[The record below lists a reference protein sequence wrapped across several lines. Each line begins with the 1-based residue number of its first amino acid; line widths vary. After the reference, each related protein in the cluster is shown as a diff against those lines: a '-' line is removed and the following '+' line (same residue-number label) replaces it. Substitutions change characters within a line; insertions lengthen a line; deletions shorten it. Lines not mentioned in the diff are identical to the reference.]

1 MKNKLLLII
10 IFIIIIFPINIYSKS
25 GCCSWHGGV
34 AGCRNGRQV
43 CRDGTSSP
51 TCTCYSPSTSTNNYT
66 QTNYV
71 KTVYGC
77 MDPTAKNYNPNANK
91 SSNCTYFVMGCT
103 DKTALNYNEKAE
115 KNDGSCIFK
124 IKGCTF
130 FDSLNY
136 NKEANTDDGSCI
148 FKIYGCTDKSAG
160 NYNKYANTDDGSCK
174 PKKEGC
180 TMYTA
185 KNYDKDATHDNK
197 SCIFNEYKFKY
208 TEQNSNNI
216 INIIYYTIIISI
228 VTLIGYLNIT
238 SKLIK

>member
-1 MKNKLLLII
+1 MKNKILLLII
-10 IFIIIIFPINIYSKS
+10 FLLILFPINIFAKS

-43 CRDGTSSP
+43 CRDGTLSP
-51 TCTCYSPSTSTNNYT
+51 TCTCYSSNTPSTNTNNYT

-71 KTVYGC
+71 QTVYGC
-77 MDPTAKNYNPNANK
+77 MDPTAKNYNPSANK
-91 SSNCTYFVMGCT
+91 SSSCTYFVMGCT

-115 KNDGSCIFK
+115 KN
-124 IKGCTF
+124 
-130 FDSLNY
+130 
-136 NKEANTDDGSCI
+136 DGSCI